1 MHFMTTQTE
10 VATQSAISPTPA
22 SAMRTYVGSCHCGDV
37 RFKATLDLRAGVSKC
52 NCSICMKK
60 NFVGGKVKPED
71 FALVSRKDALSDYQF
86 NSNSVRHQFCKR
98 CGIHAF
104 GHANIP
110 QAGGEYYSV
119 NVHCLGGAD
128 LEGVPVRYCDGLN
141 NNWWNEAP
149 AFP

>member
-1 MHFMTTQTE
+1 MTTQTE
-10 VATQSAISPTPA
+10 TTPQATPPSAVTL
-22 SAMRTYVGSCHCGDV
+22 RTYVGSCHCGDV
-37 RFKATLDLRAGVSKC
+37 RFKATLDLHAGVGKC
-52 NCSICMKK
+52 NCSICKRK
-60 NFVGGKVKPED
+60 NFVGAKVKPED
-71 FALVSRKDALSDYQF
+71 FTLVSGKDALSDYQF

-119 NVHCLGGAD
+119 NVHCLDGAD
-128 LEGVPVRYCDGLN
+128 LDGVPVKTCDGLN
-141 NNWWNEAP
+141 NNWWNDAP